1 MIKGVNDMALKLSR
15 FEPKNEEQYQQFLTD
30 DKDSIW
36 FSDHYEQIKEKY
48 KGKYIAVIN
57 EEIFIGNTIEEAES
71 KAKAKYPDR
80 EPFVD
85 HIPYKQRILVYR
97 LYKE

>member
-1 MIKGVNDMALKLSR
+1 MSLKLMR
-15 FEPKNEEQYQQFLTD
+15 IEPKNEEQYQQFLAD

-48 KGKYIAVIN
+48 KGKYIAVVN
-57 EEIFIGNTIEEAES
+57 EELFVGENLEEAEL

-80 EPFVD
+80 DPLIN
-85 HIPYKQRILVYR
+85 HIPYKQRILI
-97 LYKE
+97 L